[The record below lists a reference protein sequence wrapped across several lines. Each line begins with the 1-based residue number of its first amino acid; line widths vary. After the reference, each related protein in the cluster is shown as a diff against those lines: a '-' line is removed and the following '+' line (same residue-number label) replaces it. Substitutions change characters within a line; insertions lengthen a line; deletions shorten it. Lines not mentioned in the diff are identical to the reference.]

1 MGFGACDLG
10 GDQVIPSAIMQK
22 PKLIINPKQV
32 LEDLR
37 SGLDDEGLM
46 VKYNLNYRQLQRLF
60 RKMISGG
67 YTTPMELARRL
78 CVTKSQVTEVLG
90 SAKTIVEKLD

>member
-1 MGFGACDLG
+1 
-10 GDQVIPSAIMQK
+10 MQK
-22 PKLIINPKQV
+22 PKLIINGRQV

-37 SGLDDEGLM
+37 SGMDDEGLM
-46 VKYNLNYRQLQRLF
+46 VKYNLNFRQLQRLF
-60 RKMISGG
+60 RKMIQAG

-90 SAKTIVEKLD
+90 APKPIVDEID